1 MVHQPNT
8 DELLKMMKSF
18 DTPEEMDTS
27 EEEIQYTAYHQMER
41 FEQDM
46 VNYLTEEVDGFVDD
60 EELAVRAVN
69 ECGADAA
76 RGERVTAAS
85 GFTFFASSASVIE
98 HIRKYYITHLTL
110 TCLITT
116 VFITR

>member
-18 DTPEEMDTS
+18 DTPEEEMDTS
-27 EEEIQYTAYHQMER
+27 KEEIQYRAYHQMVR

-46 VNYLTEEVDGFVDD
+46 VTSLTDEVDGFLDD

-76 RGERVTAAS
+76 RGERVTAVS

-98 HIRKYYITHLTL
+98 FMGKYYIA
-110 TCLITT
+110 
-116 VFITR
+116 R